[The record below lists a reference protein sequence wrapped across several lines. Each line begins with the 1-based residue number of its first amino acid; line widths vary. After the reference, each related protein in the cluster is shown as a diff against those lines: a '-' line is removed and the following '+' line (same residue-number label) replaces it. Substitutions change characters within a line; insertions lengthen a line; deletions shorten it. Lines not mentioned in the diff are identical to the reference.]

1 MKKRFYCV
9 MSEHYE
15 SGAVKA
21 FITSRDSK
29 VIPCDTERNIPGMT
43 AENIWFDSME
53 AAERKLS
60 EVTQAA

>member
-9 MSEHYE
+9 MCERYE
-15 SGAVKA
+15 SGAVLTA
-21 FITSRDSK
+21 ITSRESK
-29 VIPCDTERNIPGMT
+29 DIPCDTERKIPGMT